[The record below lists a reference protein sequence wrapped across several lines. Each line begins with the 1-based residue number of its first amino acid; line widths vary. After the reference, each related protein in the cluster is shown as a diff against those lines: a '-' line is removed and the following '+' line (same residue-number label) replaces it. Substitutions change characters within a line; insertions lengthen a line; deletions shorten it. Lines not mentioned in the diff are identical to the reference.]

1 MKQEMKFANF
11 KDIEKSIEIDVWL
24 IKTSPSLSSASTHYV
39 LENVQAL
46 ARDHC
51 VRKAYKWAQ

>member
-1 MKQEMKFANF
+1 MKEEMKFANF

-46 ARDHC
+46 DHC
-51 VRKAYKWAQ
+51 VR